1 MTHNNTQ
8 HTGLGRL
15 EIGSRH
21 VFSWKAGEPF
31 PFRRYFGG
39 KQGRT
44 EGHAALLWCGLSGGT
59 WTSDDCDINKYTKMD
74 FDQTFIEMM
83 RAVR

>member
-15 EIGSRH
+15 EIWSRH

-39 KQGRT
+39 KQGQRDT
-44 EGHAALLWCGLSGGT
+44 LHFSGAVSLGAPGHQMIVTSTNIQRWILTKHLL
-59 WTSDDCDINKYTKMD
+59 K
-74 FDQTFIEMM
+74 
-83 RAVR
+83 